1 MRMFLH
7 VLVLASCL
15 DSLSLVGTSEA
26 RVVFVSNVDGDDRA
40 EGRRSQPALGI
51 DGPVRTIAKALRLAQ
66 AGDRI
71 VLLNTG
77 LPYREAVSL
86 TGHKH
91 SGSPVS
97 PFIIE
102 GNGAMLDGS
111 RPIPAGAWTHHLGD
125 VFYFEP
131 TGLGYQQLFLRGRP
145 AVRQPAVAADVTLPP
160 LEPLEW
166 CWWQARIYFRVEA
179 GRLPSDYE
187 PACCSLR
194 TAITLYHV
202 DHVIVQN
209 LILHGYQF
217 DGVNA
222 IDAARRVHLNELVC
236 RANGRSGITAA
247 GASTVEINACL
258 LGDNGEA
265 QLRIEDY
272 AQVHVYDTELL
283 AGSAPAIQFQGGEVT
298 VDGQIETSSERKR

>member
-1 MRMFLH
+1 MRMLLH
-7 VLVLASCL
+7 CLMLVNCL
-15 DSLSLVGTSEA
+15 DFLGPVCNSAA
-26 RVVFVSNVDGDDRA
+26 RDIFVSNVEGDDRA
-40 EGRRSQPALGI
+40 QGRRSHPALGI
-51 DGPVRTIAKALRLAQ
+51 DGPVRTIAKALRLAE

-71 VLLNTG
+71 VVSNTG
-77 LPYREAVSL
+77 QPYRESLSL

-91 SGSPVS
+91 SGSPVNT
-97 PFIIE
+97 FTIE
-102 GNGAMLDGS
+102 GNDAMLDGS
-111 RPIPAGAWTHHLGD
+111 QPIPAGAWTYHVGG

-145 AVRQPAVAADVTLPP
+145 AVRQPAAAADVTLPP

-166 CWWQARIYFRVEA
+166 CLWQGRIYFRVEA
-179 GRLPSDYE
+179 GQLPSDYE
-187 PACCSLR
+187 PACCGLR

-202 DHVIVQN
+202 QDVVIEN
-209 LILHGYQF
+209 LIIHGYQF

-222 IDAARRVHLNELVC
+222 IDAARRIQLNELVC

-265 QLRIEDY
+265 QFRSEDY
-272 AQVHVYDTELL
+272 AQTHVNQSELL
-283 AGSAPAIQFQGGEVT
+283 SDTAPAIQLQGGEVT
-298 VDGQIETSSERKR
+298 VDGQIAISSEH